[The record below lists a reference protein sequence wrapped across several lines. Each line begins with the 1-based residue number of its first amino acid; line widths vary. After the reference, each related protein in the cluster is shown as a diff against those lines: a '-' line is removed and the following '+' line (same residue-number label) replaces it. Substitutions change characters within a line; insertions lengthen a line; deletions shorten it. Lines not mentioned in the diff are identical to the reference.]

1 MLQALDIVCI
11 QTISRAKDKRARKC
25 KQIIEIVD
33 IDPATKEI
41 LTNEVF
47 HWDSIE
53 DKFIYSGKSYILER
67 IRTEKDLS
75 GEEIKN
81 EIKQRAALLEWM
93 RKKNI
98 TGFKE
103 VAAMAANYVENPL
116 EIMKKVKEDN

>member
-1 MLQALDIVCI
+1 M
-11 QTISRAKDKRARKC
+11 
-25 KQIIEIVD
+25 
-33 IDPATKEI
+33 
-41 LTNEVF
+41 F

-53 DKFIYSGKSYILER
+53 DKFIYSGKSYVLER
-67 IRTEKDLS
+67 IRTEKDL
-75 GEEIKN
+75 GREEIKN

-116 EIMKKVKEDN
+116 EIMKKVKEDS